1 MACWA
6 NCVAEHYVRRKPL
19 DLHLDAAER
28 RVLGSL
34 LEKDITTPDYYPLT
48 LNALVAAC
56 NQKSNREPVM
66 ELDEASARRALRTL
80 AEKGLAGDARSEG
93 RVARFEHRLG
103 EVWNLGRRESAIL
116 CTLLLRGP
124 QTPGELRGR
133 SERMHRIEDLD
144 ELQLVLQKL
153 IAHDPPLAVL
163 LPRQPGTKESRYAD
177 ALGGEQEAFLAGQT
191 ATPADL
197 QTAPDAVSAAS
208 ANAHALSARA
218 EQRIAALEAETAE
231 LREQLEK
238 LRQQFDTF
246 RAQFEG

>member
-1 MACWA
+1 M
-6 NCVAEHYVRRKPL
+6 Y
-19 DLHLDAAER
+19 LHLDAVER

-34 LEKDITTPDYYPLT
+34 LEKDITNPGYYPLT
-48 LNALVAAC
+48 LNALMAAC

-66 ELDEASARRALRTL
+66 ELEESDVRGALRTL

-103 EVWNLGRRESAIL
+103 EKLNLGRRESAIL

-177 ALGGEQEAFLAGQT
+177 ALGGEQEALTAAPVAAVPSTLANIH
-191 ATPADL
+191 ADHSP
-197 QTAPDAVSAAS
+197 TD
-208 ANAHALSARA
+208 
-218 EQRIAALEAETAE
+218 QRIAALEAEIAQ
-231 LREQLEK
+231 LRAQLEA

>member
-1 MACWA
+1 MNA
-6 NCVAEHYVRRKPL
+6 V
-19 DLHLDAAER
+19 ER
-28 RVLGSL
+28 RVIGSL
-34 LEKDITTPDYYPLT
+34 LEKDITTPEYYPLT

-66 ELDEASARRALRTL
+66 ELDEAAVRSALRTL
-80 AEKGLAGDARSEG
+80 AEKGLAGAARSEG
-93 RVARFEHRLG
+93 RVTRFEHRLG
-103 EVWNLGRRESAIL
+103 EALNLGRRESAIL

-177 ALGGEQEAFLAGQT
+177 ALGGEQEPLT
-191 ATPADL
+191 ATPIATPAAVDPAIANVHAD
-197 QTAPDAVSAAS
+197 
-208 ANAHALSARA
+208 HAQGS
-218 EQRIAALEAETAE
+218 EQRIAALEAEVAQLRAE
-231 LREQLEK
+231 VER
-238 LRQQFDTF
+238 LRQQFESF